1 MKERIASFF
10 RKLPIARKFT
20 LSVVLLILV
29 IMIVVNALIIT
40 YQKNALREE
49 MENSQLLLIHNFA
62 KDNIEPLMFLDPLK
76 LDEHLQVVSQ
86 TPGCVYALVADR
98 TGRVVAHTDRKQ
110 LGTMISR
117 YAVSPSPAP
126 TADLQGPIQTN
137 TETSIKEITV
147 PVEIGYERIGTAVAG
162 FSKER
167 MDGLIA
173 SSLTGLERYI
183 IIISGIMLLTGIGG
197 AFMLSKVLTT
207 PMRNLRRRMES
218 VRAGVLDIEIEQNGP
233 DCHKVLMC
241 GRTDCPAF
249 GKSRCWTVKGTKCY
263 GLSQDNMQDKIELC
277 RNCPV
282 YMEAS
287 GDEIGELIE
296 SFNDMVI
303 RLKESIDDLERS
315 NREKARLEKLSA
327 LGEMSMT
334 VAHEVKNP
342 LNAIRGAVSYLK
354 NNFEGEV
361 LSEFLSIIEQET
373 KRLNEIVTE
382 YLVFSK
388 PAPLKLI
395 TSDLNRAIVDM
406 VSLVRQEAAE
416 HNVEIVTNLDE
427 ALEPFCF
434 DLQQI
439 KQALLNILVNA
450 LDATLP
456 GDTIRIATGVRD
468 GKVDVIIQDSGQ
480 GIDKEIIP
488 EIFKPFYTTKT
499 RGSGLG
505 LACVERIIRD
515 HQGEISV
522 RSETE
527 KGTEFIISLPMDNSH
542 ERN

>member
-1 MKERIASFF
+1 M
-10 RKLPIARKFT
+10 
-20 LSVVLLILV
+20 
-29 IMIVVNALIIT
+29 
-40 YQKNALREE
+40 
-49 MENSQLLLIHNFA
+49 
-62 KDNIEPLMFLDPLK
+62 
-76 LDEHLQVVSQ
+76 
-86 TPGCVYALVADR
+86 
-98 TGRVVAHTDRKQ
+98 
-110 LGTMISR
+110 
-117 YAVSPSPAP
+117 
-126 TADLQGPIQTN
+126 
-137 TETSIKEITV
+137 V

-173 SSLTGLERYI
+173 GSLTGLERYI

-207 PMRNLRRRMES
+207 PMRNLRGKMQS
-218 VRAGVLDIEIEQNGP
+218 VRAGVLDIAIEEHGP
-233 DCHKVLMC
+233 DCRKVLMC
-241 GRTDCPAF
+241 GRADCPAF

-282 YMEAS
+282 YREAS

-303 RLKESIDDLERS
+303 RLKESMDELERS

-361 LSEFLSIIEQET
+361 LNEFLSIIEQET

-406 VSLVRQEAAE
+406 VDLVRQEATE
-416 HNVEIVTNLDE
+416 NNVEIVTNLDE
-427 ALEPFCF
+427 ALEPFRF

-456 GDTIRIATGVRD
+456 GDTIRIATGVRE
-468 GKVDVIIQDSGQ
+468 GMVDVIIQDSGQ
-480 GIDKEIIP
+480 GIVKEIIP

-505 LACVERIIRD
+505 LACVERIVRD
-515 HQGEISV
+515 HRGEISV
-522 RSETE
+522 MSETG
-527 KGTEFIISLPMDNSH
+527 KGTEFIISLPMEH
-542 ERN
+542 ES